1 MKTVVVSVDPPGY
14 ARGSRGPALI
24 STYECFLPVHAD
36 TTWRVLAGSGATH
49 AIVHE
54 GVFAGDGGPRVSAW
68 LGGRGARLV
77 AASDSDRPL
86 ELPPPQVARFCPAL
100 HEM

>member
-1 MKTVVVSVDPPGY
+1 ML
-14 ARGSRGPALI
+14 R
-24 STYECFLPVHAD
+24 E
-36 TTWRVLAGSGATH
+36 LAGSGATH

-54 GVFAGDGGPRVSAW
+54 DVFAGDGGSRDSVW

-77 AASDSDRPL
+77 AASDSDRL
-86 ELPPPQVARFCPAL
+86 FELPPPQVARFCPAL